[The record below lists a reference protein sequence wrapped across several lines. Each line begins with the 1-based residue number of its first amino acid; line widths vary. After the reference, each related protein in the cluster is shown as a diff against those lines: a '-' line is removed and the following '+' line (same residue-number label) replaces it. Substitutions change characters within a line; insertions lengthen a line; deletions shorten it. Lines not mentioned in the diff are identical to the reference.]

1 MLDKV
6 IDKAGGVLTEAYGDV
21 VKPVLK
27 PIGEVLGFLPR
38 LGKVDNQWGRI
49 YKIDLRGNK
58 KEDRSNP
65 SREINRARTLCCRS
79 SNTTIR
85 LFS

>member
-27 PIGEVLGFLPR
+27 PKAKSWGFFLEV
-38 LGKVDNQWGRI
+38 
-49 YKIDLRGNK
+49 
-58 KEDRSNP
+58 
-65 SREINRARTLCCRS
+65 
-79 SNTTIR
+79 
-85 LFS
+85 

>member
-27 PIGEVLGFLPR
+27 AYR
-38 LGKVDNQWGRI
+38 
-49 YKIDLRGNK
+49 
-58 KEDRSNP
+58 RSP
-65 SREINRARTLCCRS
+65 GVS
-79 SNTTIR
+79 S
-85 LFS
+85 

>member
-27 PIGEVLGFLPR
+27 PNYQIGR
-38 LGKVDNQWGRI
+38 A
-49 YKIDLRGNK
+49 
-58 KEDRSNP
+58 SC
-65 SREINRARTLCCRS
+65 RERV
-79 SNTTIR
+79 
-85 LFS
+85 

>member
-38 LGKVDNQWGRI
+38 SKNVYYKVGKSG
-49 YKIDLRGNK
+49 
-58 KEDRSNP
+58 
-65 SREINRARTLCCRS
+65 
-79 SNTTIR
+79 
-85 LFS
+85 